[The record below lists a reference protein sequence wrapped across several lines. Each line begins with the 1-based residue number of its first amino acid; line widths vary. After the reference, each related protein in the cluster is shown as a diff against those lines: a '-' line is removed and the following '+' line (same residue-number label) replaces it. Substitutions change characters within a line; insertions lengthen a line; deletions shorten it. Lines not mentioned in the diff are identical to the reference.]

1 MGAWTSLRPAPGDVD
16 VIYTRLEFLSRT
28 KLDQQ
33 TLDIWIEEEWLIPE
47 AIDAEFTFSE
57 ADIARARL
65 ISDLREE
72 LGVNSEGVG
81 VILHLLDQ
89 MHGLRSVMVDLVES
103 ARRKDGNHA

>member
-1 MGAWTSLRPAPGDVD
+1 M
-16 VIYTRLEFLSRT
+16 IITRLEFLSRT

-47 AIDAEFTFSE
+47 AVDAELTFSE
-57 ADIARARL
+57 ADIARVQL
-65 ISDLREE
+65 ISDLTDE

-89 MHGLRSVMVDLVES
+89 MHGLRSAMLDLVETVRS
-103 ARRKDGNHA
+103 KDGNHN